1 METPFTDLTVN
12 ITATAGDDINPG
24 REGRDQ
30 ASTGYAWWAGNA
42 RFINLSGRFLGAHV
56 AHAGLIAFWAGGML
70 LFEVAHY
77 DPGQPM
83 FRQGCLLMPHIATLG
98 F

>member
-1 METPFTDLTVN
+1 METPFTDLTLN
-12 ITATAGDDINPG
+12 ITATAGDDINPE

-56 AHAGLIAFWAGGML
+56 VHAGFWCGTRGRSYQSISL
-70 LFEVAHY
+70 Y
-77 DPGQPM
+77 GD
-83 FRQGCLLMPHIATLG
+83 R
-98 F
+98 